1 MNTYRIA
8 KKDVKKSI
16 EQLKCACSS
25 HKAIMK
31 LQKTCTSPLLCYFPI
46 HFEAWQLQFP
56 VITWKSDQHNSLKLL
71 HLLLLHERKR
81 SVPKRFGTTW
91 RWANDIIFF
100 FGWTIHLHICVCSSC
115 NKNNLICICS
125 WRSTIHNSVIV
136 SHISVCLCSTVYML
150 YRWSFTQLYVYAM
163 TPTDDRE
170 RARERERQRERER
183 ARSPGMCT
191 CIEVWIRSNGFPSS
205 SLFSLSHSAV
215 SSSFSFQWEGK
226 PC

>member
-1 MNTYRIA
+1 MNTYRRA
-8 KKDVKKSI
+8 KKDVKMSI

-71 HLLLLHERKR
+71 HLLLLLHERKR

-91 RWANDIIFF
+91 RWANDIIFI
-100 FGWTIHLHICVCSSC
+100 FGWTIHLDICVCSSC
-115 NKNNLICICS
+115 NKNNLICMCS

-136 SHISVCLCSTVYML
+136 SHISVFML
-150 YRWSFTQLYVYAM
+150 YSVHAL
-163 TPTDDRE
+163 
-170 RARERERQRERER
+170 
-183 ARSPGMCT
+183 
-191 CIEVWIRSNGFPSS
+191 
-205 SLFSLSHSAV
+205 
-215 SSSFSFQWEGK
+215 
-226 PC
+226 